1 MACTSLGIK
10 KKERENE
17 KKKEKKEET
26 MQTYIYNMSEEDLFI
41 PIKIPIH
48 THILINWYYVNFLC
62 TCIPVL
68 AICQVIDF

>member
-1 MACTSLGIK
+1 MHIVRYKK

-17 KKKEKKEET
+17 KKKEKKRNHAD
-26 MQTYIYNMSEEDLFI
+26 IYNMSEEDLFI